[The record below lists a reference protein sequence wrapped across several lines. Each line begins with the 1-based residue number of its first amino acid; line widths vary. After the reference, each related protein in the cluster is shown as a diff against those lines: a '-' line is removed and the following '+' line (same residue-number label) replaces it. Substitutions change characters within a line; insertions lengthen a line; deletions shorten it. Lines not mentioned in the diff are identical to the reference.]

1 MLLTKLIIQ
10 GCLIN
15 FNYLKINLI
24 QLSKNNTVHLGN
36 CILSTFKPCITNK
49 KC

>member
-15 FNYLKINLI
+15 FNYLNPKINLI
-24 QLSKNNTVHLGN
+24 KLSKNNTVHLGN
-36 CILSTFKPCITNK
+36 CILSTCITNK